1 MLLPAIVFATSLL
14 VLIWSAD
21 RFVAGAAV
29 LAAHLGISTA
39 MIGLTVIAL
48 GTSAPEILVSATAA
62 WQGSTA
68 LALGNAQGSNI
79 ANIGLVMGLVLMLSA
94 LPVSRTLLGSQSL
107 ILLLATGLLG
117 LMLHDLY
124 LGRLEGLVLL
134 AGLVAFLGWTIFQS
148 QNDRAL
154 ATKVAREA
162 SAELKSGL
170 SRRQAIGLTVVGLL
184 LLLIASRGLVWS
196 ATDIARS
203 LGISELVI
211 GATIVA
217 IGTSLPEL
225 ASAVSSTLK
234 KHHGMTLG
242 NLLGSNVFN
251 IFAVVG
257 VAGMITPA
265 RFEAAIWSRDFTFVA
280 LTALAMLALIQWY
293 GRRGHRIPR
302 FYGWLLAGLYAFYLW
317 LNFQAMYA

>member
-1 MLLPAIVFATSLL
+1 MLIPVIVFAISLL
-14 VLIWSAD
+14 ALIWSAD
-21 RFVAGAAV
+21 RFVAGAAA

-79 ANIGLVMGLVLMLSA
+79 ANIGLVMGVVLTLAA
-94 LPVSRTLLGSQSL
+94 LPVSLTLLRSQSL
-107 ILLLATGLLG
+107 ILLLATVLLG
-117 LMLHDLY
+117 FMLQDLY
-124 LGRLEGLVLL
+124 LGRVEGLVLL
-134 AGLVAFLGWTIFQS
+134 AGLVAFLGWTIYQS
-148 QNDRAL
+148 QHDRAL
-154 ATKVAREA
+154 ASQAAREA
-162 SAELKSGL
+162 AAEMQHGL
-170 SRRQAIGLTVVGLL
+170 PRPQAIGLTLVGLL

-234 KHHGMTLG
+234 KHHDMTLG

-265 RFEAAIWSRDFTFVA
+265 QFEAAIWTRDFAFVA
-280 LTALAMLALIQWY
+280 LTAFVMLALIQWY
-293 GRRGHRIPR
+293 GHRRQRIPR
-302 FYGWLLAGLYAFYLW
+302 PYGWILIGLYAFYLW